1 MTQKQAIQLFEER
14 KVRTVWDDEADKW
27 YVSIVDVIAVLTES
41 KDAAAYWRK
50 LKQRLKAEGNDTVTN
65 CHGLIMTDPDSKM
78 RLTDVADA
86 EQLFRLVQSIPSP
99 KAEPF
104 KLWLSS
110 LARERLEEIDD
121 PEQGIDRMLE
131 YYHRKGY
138 SENWINQRLKSI
150 EVRKELTDEWERRG
164 IKKGQE
170 YATLTDIITLGWSG
184 MTTRQ
189 YKQYKGLKTES
200 LRDNMT
206 NLELVLNMLAEATT
220 TEISKERK
228 PRTAAAQLAKA
239 LNLPYREG
247 FIKNR
252 YVGRTFIMPGQAV
265 RKKSVRQKLN
275 AMAIEFKDKNVL
287 LVDDS
292 IVRGTTIKE
301 IVRLARQSGAKKVF
315 IASGAPPVRYPNV
328 YGIDMPTTAELIAGD
343 NRPTEQIRIEIGAD
357 ALVYQTIEGMK
368 EAVGGLTP
376 EIKRFDCS
384 CYDGDYV
391 TGDITPQFIAELEKK
406 RMEAKAEA
414 KKAASED

>member
-14 KVRTVWDDEADKW
+14 KVRTVWDDEAGKW

-50 LKQRLKAEGNDTVTN
+50 LKQRLKAEGNETVTN
-65 CHGLIMTDPDSKM
+65 CHGLKMTAPDGTM
-78 RLTDVADA
+78 RLTDVADV

-228 PRTAAAQLAKA
+228 PRTTAANRAVAAQGGRIAAHGKTGIG
-239 LNLPYREG
+239 R
-247 FIKNR
+247 KNSR
-252 YVGRTFIMPGQAV
+252 RDRTPGGGYD
-265 RKKSVRQKLN
+265 RMIRRF
-275 AMAIEFKDKNVL
+275 AI
-287 LVDDS
+287 
-292 IVRGTTIKE
+292 
-301 IVRLARQSGAKKVF
+301 
-315 IASGAPPVRYPNV
+315 
-328 YGIDMPTTAELIAGD
+328 
-343 NRPTEQIRIEIGAD
+343 
-357 ALVYQTIEGMK
+357 
-368 EAVGGLTP
+368 GL
-376 EIKRFDCS
+376 R
-384 CYDGDYV
+384 
-391 TGDITPQFIAELEKK
+391 PQFVTSNSKSQNGI
-406 RMEAKAEA
+406 
-414 KKAASED
+414 SN

>member
-14 KVRTVWDDEADKW
+14 KVRTVWDDEAGKW

-50 LKQRLKAEGNDTVTN
+50 LKQRLKAEGNETVTN
-65 CHGLIMTDPDSKM
+65 CHGLKMTAPDGKM
-78 RLTDVADA
+78 RLTDVADV

-228 PRTAAAQLAKA
+228 PRTTAANRAVAAQGGRIAGNTRREIEAQTGKRIVSPLTAKQALAEKTA
-239 LNLPYREG
+239 EG
-247 FIKNR
+247 FEH
-252 YVGRTFIMPGQAV
+252 PEA
-265 RKKSVRQKLN
+265 
-275 AMAIEFKDKNVL
+275 D
-287 LVDDS
+287 
-292 IVRGTTIKE
+292 TTE
-301 IVRLARQSGAKKVF
+301 
-315 IASGAPPVRYPNV
+315 
-328 YGIDMPTTAELIAGD
+328 
-343 NRPTEQIRIEIGAD
+343 
-357 ALVYQTIEGMK
+357 
-368 EAVGGLTP
+368 
-376 EIKRFDCS
+376 
-384 CYDGDYV
+384 
-391 TGDITPQFIAELEKK
+391 
-406 RMEAKAEA
+406 
-414 KKAASED
+414 

>member
-14 KVRTVWDDEADKW
+14 KVRTVWDDEAGKW

-50 LKQRLKAEGNDTVTN
+50 LKQRLKAEGNETVTN
-65 CHGLIMTDPDSKM
+65 CHGLKMTAPDGKM
-78 RLTDVADA
+78 RLTDVADV

-138 SENWINQRLKSI
+138 SETWINQRLKSI

-228 PRTAAAQLAKA
+228 PRTTAANRAVAAQGGRIAGNTRREIEAQTGKRIVSPLTAKQALAEK
-239 LNLPYREG
+239 
-247 FIKNR
+247 
-252 YVGRTFIMPGQAV
+252 
-265 RKKSVRQKLN
+265 
-275 AMAIEFKDKNVL
+275 
-287 LVDDS
+287 
-292 IVRGTTIKE
+292 
-301 IVRLARQSGAKKVF
+301 
-315 IASGAPPVRYPNV
+315 
-328 YGIDMPTTAELIAGD
+328 TAEGIEHPEAD
-343 NRPTEQIRIEIGAD
+343 TTE
-357 ALVYQTIEGMK
+357 
-368 EAVGGLTP
+368 
-376 EIKRFDCS
+376 
-384 CYDGDYV
+384 
-391 TGDITPQFIAELEKK
+391 
-406 RMEAKAEA
+406 
-414 KKAASED
+414 

>member
-14 KVRTVWDDEADKW
+14 KVRTVWDDEAGKW

-50 LKQRLKAEGNDTVTN
+50 LKQRLKAEGNETVTN
-65 CHGLIMTDPDSKM
+65 CHGLKMTAPDGKM
-78 RLTDVADA
+78 RLTDVADV

-228 PRTAAAQLAKA
+228 PRATAANRAVAAQGGRIAGNTRREIEAQTGKRIVSPLTAKQALAEK
-239 LNLPYREG
+239 
-247 FIKNR
+247 
-252 YVGRTFIMPGQAV
+252 
-265 RKKSVRQKLN
+265 
-275 AMAIEFKDKNVL
+275 
-287 LVDDS
+287 
-292 IVRGTTIKE
+292 
-301 IVRLARQSGAKKVF
+301 
-315 IASGAPPVRYPNV
+315 
-328 YGIDMPTTAELIAGD
+328 TAEGIEHPEAD
-343 NRPTEQIRIEIGAD
+343 TTE
-357 ALVYQTIEGMK
+357 
-368 EAVGGLTP
+368 
-376 EIKRFDCS
+376 
-384 CYDGDYV
+384 
-391 TGDITPQFIAELEKK
+391 
-406 RMEAKAEA
+406 
-414 KKAASED
+414 

>member
-14 KVRTVWDDEADKW
+14 KVRTVWDDEAGKW

-50 LKQRLKAEGNDTVTN
+50 LKQRLKAEGNETVTN
-65 CHGLIMTDPDSKM
+65 CHGLKMTAPDGKM
-78 RLTDVADA
+78 RLTDVADV

-228 PRTAAAQLAKA
+228 PRTTAANRAVAAQGGRIAGNTRREIEAQTGKRIVSPLTAKQALAEK
-239 LNLPYREG
+239 
-247 FIKNR
+247 
-252 YVGRTFIMPGQAV
+252 
-265 RKKSVRQKLN
+265 
-275 AMAIEFKDKNVL
+275 
-287 LVDDS
+287 
-292 IVRGTTIKE
+292 
-301 IVRLARQSGAKKVF
+301 
-315 IASGAPPVRYPNV
+315 
-328 YGIDMPTTAELIAGD
+328 TAEWIEHPEAD
-343 NRPTEQIRIEIGAD
+343 TTE
-357 ALVYQTIEGMK
+357 
-368 EAVGGLTP
+368 
-376 EIKRFDCS
+376 
-384 CYDGDYV
+384 
-391 TGDITPQFIAELEKK
+391 
-406 RMEAKAEA
+406 
-414 KKAASED
+414 